1 VFDAKSESLVNS
13 HVIEDTIVVQR
24 VAKEFVLRLGD
35 AVVGLYN
42 ESYDPDGIPP
52 KNGMA
57 VEGLQRV
64 IKGAE

>member
-1 VFDAKSESLVNS
+1 
-13 HVIEDTIVVQR
+13 
-24 VAKEFVLRLGD
+24 VAKEFILRLGD